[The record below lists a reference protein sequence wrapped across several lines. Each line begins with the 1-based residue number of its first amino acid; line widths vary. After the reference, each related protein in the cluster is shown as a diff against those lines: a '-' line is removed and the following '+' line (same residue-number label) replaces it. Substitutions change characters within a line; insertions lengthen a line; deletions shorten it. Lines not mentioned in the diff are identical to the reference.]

1 MNNENPYAA
10 PIDSGDPAQPSS
22 SELYFRG
29 RGMYFWRIDLLKA
42 NLRHKPLS
50 DRESLP
56 YLIASVTLMTIG
68 GSLPFESY
76 NVWDGLGSLWS
87 IALAILGTIYIFH
100 QNGGSEGRYFLQR
113 YFAIGWV
120 VGIRCIVAI
129 VACAIALFATL
140 EYLGRA
146 TEETSVLDFVFFAAA
161 EIIVYWR
168 IGHHVHDLARDVP
181 ST

>member
-1 MNNENPYAA
+1 MDNENPYAA
-10 PIDSGDPAQPSS
+10 PVDSGDPTEPSS
-22 SELYFRG
+22 AELYFRG

-42 NLRHKPLS
+42 NLRRKPLS

-56 YLIASVTLMTIG
+56 YLVASITLMTIG
-68 GSLPFESY
+68 GSLPFQSF
-76 NVWDGLGSLWS
+76 NVWDRLGSLWT

-129 VACAIALFATL
+129 VACAIAMFVLL
-140 EYLGRA
+140 EYLGQS
-146 TEETSVLDFVFFAAA
+146 TEETGGYEFVFFAAA
-161 EIIVYWR
+161 ETIIYWR
-168 IGHHVHDLARDVP
+168 IGHHVHDLARGAN